1 MTISPLQQP
10 FCTTRE
16 AAALLGV
23 SVRTA
28 QLWAESG
35 LLTAWKTPGGHRRIT
50 RESVEKLRP
59 RGAPPEVVA
68 ETEIPVALPPRIL
81 IAEDDSIFQELYQ
94 SILGSWAMQPRL
106 TLARNG
112 FDALVRIG
120 QERPDLLITDLDMP
134 GMDGFEMLRALK
146 AMPAMTDLQI
156 IVVTGLSNAEILLR
170 QGLPAGIPVLHKPIA
185 FSQLEQLAITCLAR
199 NAVVTQV
206 ALTAP

>member
-1 MTISPLQQP
+1 MTLSPLQQP

-16 AAALLGV
+16 AASLLGV

-28 QLWAESG
+28 QLWSESG

-59 RGAPPEVVA
+59 RGAQPVVPAVA
-68 ETEIPVALPPRIL
+68 EKEPGLPPRIL
-81 IAEDDSIFQELYQ
+81 IAEDDSIFQELYL

-106 TLARNG
+106 TLAQNG

-146 AMPAMTDLQI
+146 AMPEMDGLQI
-156 IVVTGLSNAEILLR
+156 IVVTGLSAVEISQR
-170 QGLPAGIPVLHKPIA
+170 RGLPEGIPVLHKPVA
-185 FSQLEQLAITCLAR
+185 FSQLEALATTCLAR
-199 NAVVTQV
+199 NNAPTSH
-206 ALTAP
+206 TAPAP

>member
-1 MTISPLQQP
+1 MSLSPLQQP

-16 AAALLGV
+16 AASLLGV

-50 RESVEKLRP
+50 RESVDKLRP
-59 RGAPPEVVA
+59 RDTQPVVA
-68 ETEIPVALPPRIL
+68 EVTLSEAARLPRIL
-81 IAEDDSIFQELYQ
+81 IAEDDNIFQELYL
-94 SILGSWAMQPRL
+94 SILGNWAMQPQL
-106 TLARNG
+106 TLAQNG

-146 AMPAMTDLQI
+146 AMPEMADLQI
-156 IVVTGLSNAEILLR
+156 IVVTGLSSAEITQR
-170 QGLPAGIPVLHKPIA
+170 HGLPQGIPLLHKPVA
-185 FSQLEQLAITCLAR
+185 FSQLEHLASACLAR
-199 NAVVTQV
+199 SSVFAP
-206 ALTAP
+206 TAPLPQ